1 MNVLIDPNVAYVLLI
16 LGFLTAVLALFSPGT
31 GVLEVIALFV
41 LALAGYE
48 IANLNINLWALMLMA
63 AGIVP
68 FLAALRAPREA
79 RPTLIAAAAMA
90 FVVGS
95 TFLFRGESWMPVVSP
110 VLVLLLAPLAIG
122 GTWWL
127 ATKSLEA
134 ITARPVF
141 DLDRLVGLTG
151 QASSDIRGKGTVY
164 VNGEEW
170 TALSKSFIPAGSP
183 IRVVRR
189 SGLALEV
196 EIADS

>member
-48 IANLNINLWALMLMA
+48 IANLDINLWALILMA
-63 AGIVP
+63 AGVVP
-68 FLAALRAPREA
+68 FLAALRAPHKA
-79 RPTLIAAAAMA
+79 RPPLIAAAALA

-95 TFLFRGESWMPVVSP
+95 TFLFRGESWLPVVSP

-127 ATKSLEA
+127 TTKSLEA
-134 ITARPVF
+134 ITTRPVF
-141 DLDRLVGLTG
+141 DLDRLVGMTG
-151 QASSDIRGKGTVY
+151 EASSDIRGKGTVY

-170 TALSKSFIPAGSP
+170 TALSKAFIPAGSP

-189 SGLALEV
+189 NGLMLEV
-196 EIADS
+196 EMMKP

>member
-31 GVLEVIALFV
+31 GVLEIVALFA
-41 LALAGYE
+41 LAIAGYE
-48 IANLNINLWALMLMA
+48 IVNLNINLWALALMGV
-63 AGIVP
+63 GIVP
-68 FLAALRAPREA
+68 FVAALRAPRNA
-79 RPTLIAAAAMA
+79 RPPLIAAAALA
-90 FVVGS
+90 FVIGS
-95 TFLFRGESWMPVVSP
+95 TFLFRGESWLPVVSP

-127 ATKSLEA
+127 TTKSIEA
-134 ITARPVF
+134 VTTRPVF
-141 DLDRLVGLTG
+141 DLDRLIGMSG
-151 QASSDIRGKGTVY
+151 QASSDIRGQGTVY

-189 SGLALEV
+189 KGLALEV
-196 EIADS
+196 EVLHQ

>member
-31 GVLEVIALFV
+31 GVLEVVALFV

-48 IANLNINLWALMLMA
+48 IANLNINLWALILMA
-63 AGIVP
+63 AGAVP
-68 FLAALRAPREA
+68 FVAALRAPRAA
-79 RPTLIAAAAMA
+79 RPPLIAAAALA
-90 FVVGS
+90 FVAGS
-95 TFLFRGESWMPVVSP
+95 TFLFRGDSWMPVVSP
-110 VLVLLLAPLAIG
+110 VLVLLLAPLAVG
-122 GTWWL
+122 GTWWI

-134 ITARPVF
+134 ITTRPVF
-141 DLDRLVGLTG
+141 DLDRLVGMTG
-151 QASSDIRGKGTVY
+151 QASSDIRGRGTVY

-196 EIADS
+196 EIVIL

>member
-31 GVLEVIALFV
+31 GVLEVVALFV

-48 IANLNINLWALMLMA
+48 IANLNINLWALILMA
-63 AGIVP
+63 AGAVP
-68 FLAALRAPREA
+68 FLAALRARREA
-79 RPTLIAAAAMA
+79 RPPLIAAAALA

-95 TFLFRGESWMPVVSP
+95 TFLFRGESWLPVVSP
-110 VLVLLLAPLAIG
+110 VLVLLLAPLAVG

-141 DLDRLVGLTG
+141 DLDRLVGMTG

-196 EIADS
+196 EIAKP